1 MSEKRDNNDSTVNNG
16 KPAAW
21 KLDKP
26 ADHWNREKPKKWN
39 VNKIYSH
46 HPWALR

>member
-21 KLDKP
+21 KLDNVKP
-26 ADHWNREKPKKWN
+26 ADHIKLKIRE
-39 VNKIYSH
+39 
-46 HPWALR
+46 

>member
-26 ADHWNREKPKKWN
+26 ADHIKGNSLKNEMSTKFTH
-39 VNKIYSH
+39 IIH
-46 HPWALR
+46 EH